1 MELKDKRILIIGMA
15 LSGIAAA
22 KVLYRHGAHI
32 ILNDIKEQCELGD
45 ALNQLEGI
53 KAEYAFGAE
62 PDELLERCGMAIVS
76 PGVPLDKPFVKKA
89 CSLGI
94 ELIGEV
100 EMAYRLSNVPIVAIT
115 GTNGKTTTT
124 ALTGHIFKLAGVNTF
139 VCGNIGT
146 PMISAIEQYGPGD
159 VVVAEISS
167 FQLESIRYFKPRVS
181 AILNITEDHLN
192 RHGTFDNYIA
202 IKSRIFMNQGP
213 DDHVV
218 INMDNEPCRRL
229 IKLPNAHVLPFSRK
243 QELDEGVM
251 VKDDYIICRLNS
263 REDKICRVNDIKI
276 PGKHNLENA
285 LASAAIAYAMGIG
298 PDVIAQGLRT
308 FEGVEHRIEFV
319 DEIDGVR
326 FINDSKGTNP
336 DAAVKAIEAV
346 DGPIILIAGGM
357 DKHADFTGFIEAF
370 DSKVK
375 ALVLLGETA
384 DQIASAARRMGF
396 DNIYKVHSLQEAV
409 EQAWHLSS
417 AGDCVLLSPACASW
431 DMFDNFEQRGMVF
444 KEAVRKLRR

>member
-1 MELKDKRILIIGMA
+1 MDLRDKRILIIGMA

-53 KAEYAFGAE
+53 KAEYAFGTE
-62 PDELLERCGMAIVS
+62 PDELLERCDMAIVS

-89 CSLGI
+89 RSLGI

-100 EMAYRLSNVPIVAIT
+100 ELAYRLSDAPIAAIT

-124 ALTGHIFKLAGVNTF
+124 ALTGHIFKLAGINTF

-146 PMISAIEQYGPGD
+146 PMISAIEQYGPND

-167 FQLESIRYFKPRVS
+167 FQLESIKRFKPRVS

-213 DDHVV
+213 DDYVV
-218 INMDNEPCRRL
+218 LNMDNEPCRQL
-229 IKLPNAHVLPFSRK
+229 MALPKAHVLPFSRK
-243 QELDEGVM
+243 RELDEGAM
-251 VKDDYIICRLNS
+251 VKDDYIICRLNG
-263 REDKICRVNDIKI
+263 REDKICRVGDIKI

-319 DEIDGVR
+319 DEI
-326 FINDSKGTNP
+326 
-336 DAAVKAIEAV
+336 
-346 DGPIILIAGGM
+346 
-357 DKHADFTGFIEAF
+357 
-370 DSKVK
+370 
-375 ALVLLGETA
+375 
-384 DQIASAARRMGF
+384 
-396 DNIYKVHSLQEAV
+396 
-409 EQAWHLSS
+409 
-417 AGDCVLLSPACASW
+417 
-431 DMFDNFEQRGMVF
+431 
-444 KEAVRKLRR
+444 